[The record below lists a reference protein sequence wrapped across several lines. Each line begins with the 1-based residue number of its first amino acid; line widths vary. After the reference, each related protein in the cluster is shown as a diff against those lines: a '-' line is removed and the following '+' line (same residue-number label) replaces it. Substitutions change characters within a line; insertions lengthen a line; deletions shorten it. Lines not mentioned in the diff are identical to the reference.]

1 MSTENKTKQEVA
13 SELLA
18 KYKTADDEVTRIKML
33 LEEAN
38 QTRSDVVKEIHDELG
53 KGPFTYKGDYL
64 GKIVVR
70 GNTHFFRGKSDDGT
84 IKVD

>member
-1 MSTENKTKQEVA
+1 MSTENKTKQEIA
-13 SELLA
+13 SELLT
-18 KYKTADDEVTRIKML
+18 KYSDADKEVTRIKLL

-38 QTRSDVVKEIHDELG
+38 KNRSDVVEEIHNNLG

-70 GNTHFFRGKSDDGT
+70 GNTHFFRGKSDDGV

>member
-1 MSTENKTKQEVA
+1 MSTEPKTKQEIA
-13 SELLA
+13 SELLK
-18 KYKTADDEVTRIKML
+18 KYAEADLEVSRIKL
-33 LEEAN
+33 LLDEAN
-38 QTRSDVVKEIHDELG
+38 KNRSNVVEDIHKQLG

-70 GNTHFFRGKSDDGT
+70 GDTHFFRGKSDAGV